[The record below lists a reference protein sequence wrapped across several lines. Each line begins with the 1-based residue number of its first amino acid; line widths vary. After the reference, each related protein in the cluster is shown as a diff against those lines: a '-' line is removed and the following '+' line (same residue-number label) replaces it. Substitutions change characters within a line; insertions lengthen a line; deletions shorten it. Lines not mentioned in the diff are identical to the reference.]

1 MIFVLS
7 AKFVFLLAFHKF
19 SGEERVGNT
28 VENLSYPNALR
39 GSNSD
44 FQSTVV
50 SVPDAT
56 PTKMGGVF
64 VDIEAVSGFC

>member
-1 MIFVLS
+1 MIFVLL

-44 FQSTVV
+44 YQSTV
-50 SVPDAT
+50 DAT
-56 PTKMGGVF
+56 PTKMGGAS
-64 VDIEAVSGFC
+64 VDIGAVSGFC